1 MDFSNTPLK
10 GKDLLNKDAIKVG
23 ERFKVN
29 YLLDHMRELKLI
41 DSGKKHEKFVKD
53 MDLLLERGFVLKER
67 QVTYLDGL
75 FNKIFD
81 EEL

>member
-1 MDFSNTPLK
+1 MDFSNTPLT
-10 GKDLLNKDAIKVG
+10 GREFFQKDARSAG
-23 ERFKVN
+23 CRFKVN
-29 YLLDHMRELKLI
+29 YLLDHMKELGLI
-41 DSGKKHEKFVKD
+41 DKENKHEKFVKD

>member
-1 MDFSNTPLK
+1 MK
-10 GKDLLNKDAIKVG
+10 
-23 ERFKVN
+23 
-29 YLLDHMRELKLI
+29 ELRLI
-41 DSGKKHEKFVKD
+41 DKENKHEKFVKD